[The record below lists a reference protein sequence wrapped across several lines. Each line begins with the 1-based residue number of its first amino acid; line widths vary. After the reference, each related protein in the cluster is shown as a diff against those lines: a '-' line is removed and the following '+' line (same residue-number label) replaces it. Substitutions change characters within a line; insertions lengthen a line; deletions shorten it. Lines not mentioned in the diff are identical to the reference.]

1 MKKNKDRKFH
11 NKQSSQNNL
20 TKKLSNEKKINYLP
34 YYIIIFVV
42 AFLAYANTLT
52 HGYVLDDYSVIKENY
67 VVKKG
72 FEGIP
77 TILKT
82 GYRFGYWNSPDNLY
96 RPLSLIMFAVEWQL
110 FPDKP
115 FVSHLMNVILFALLC
130 VFLFKWLLIFLKDY
144 SIHFAFIAVLLYAL
158 HPIHTEVVA
167 NIKSRDEIL
176 AFLFAIITMI
186 LFVRYHHTSKWYW
199 LVSALFSFLLALL
212 SKESAITFLAIIP
225 LSFYFFKIIPNQRNV
240 FITVLM
246 LVPVLLFF
254 AMRHRAIGHQ
264 LHLDETSMIDNLL
277 VAAPDFISRYA
288 TAIKILGLYLWK
300 LVVPYPLA
308 CDYSYNQIP
317 IVGLTNIYFI
327 ISFIV
332 HLLLFTLAIYWF
344 KKRHLLSFLILF
356 YFISMSINS
365 NLLILIG
372 TSFGERL
379 LFVPS
384 FAYTTFISFVLIK
397 FSKHTILPNSILS
410 AYKVIFSKPVFL
422 SLIILVP
429 YLFLTISRNK
439 DWKSSLSLYE
449 ADIRKSPNSAHMNYY
464 YGLELMKERAM
475 KDGKVVNP
483 SYLDS
488 AIFYFTKA
496 KQIIPTY
503 ADAYDQIGLAYFR
516 KNDWD
521 KALAYYD
528 TCLTLA
534 PGKPI
539 TYSNM
544 GVIYFQRQQYD
555 KALELYEKVVRYDP
569 KFADG
574 WFNLGST
581 YGTLGRFNDAIYAFK
596 KCLEFNPEKAEA
608 YYFLGITYQNLK
620 DETNAQF
627 YLNKAYELNPN
638 LKKP

>member
-1 MKKNKDRKFH
+1 MVQKAKKQTKTTKVN
-11 NKQSSQNNL
+11 QSKATANVVK
-20 TKKLSNEKKINYLP
+20 TKKSYWP
-34 YYIIIFVV
+34 YYVIIFVT
-42 AFLAYANTLT
+42 AFLVYANTLK
-52 HGYVLDDYSVIKENY
+52 HGYVLDDFSVIKENY
-67 VVKKG
+67 VVKQG
-72 FEGIP
+72 LDGIP

-96 RPLSLIMFAVEWQL
+96 RPLPLIMFAIEWHF
-110 FPDKP
+110 FPDNP
-115 FVSHLMNVILFALLC
+115 SVSHFINVILYALLC
-130 VFLFKWLLIFLKDY
+130 VLLFILLIRLLPSFSL
-144 SIHFAFIAVLLYAL
+144 HFSLIAVLLYAL

-176 AFLFAIITMI
+176 AFLFVVVSTL
-186 LFVRYHHTSKWYW
+186 LFLKHKQSPKWFW
-199 LVSALFSFLLALL
+199 LVGALFSFLLAML

-225 LSFYFFKIIPNQRNV
+225 LTFYFTQAVPTKRSLMYTTLLVIPTL
-240 FITVLM
+240 I
-246 LVPVLLFF
+246 FF

-300 LVVPYPLA
+300 LIVPHPLA

-317 IVGLTNIYFI
+317 IVGISNGYFWL
-327 ISFIV
+327 SLIV
-332 HLLLFTLAIYWF
+332 HLALFVWAIMRF
-344 KKRHLLSFLILF
+344 KKRHLLSYIILF
-356 YFISMSINS
+356 YLVAMSINS
-365 NLLILIG
+365 NLFVLIG

-379 LFVPS
+379 LFVAS
-384 FAYTTFISFVLIK
+384 FPFTMAVSYLIVKITKHSLEAENNDDWKKVVL
-397 FSKHTILPNSILS
+397 SKPLLLSILIFLPY
-410 AYKVIFSKPVFL
+410 AY
-422 SLIILVP
+422 
-429 YLFLTISRNK
+429 LTIQRNK
-439 DWKSSLSLYE
+439 DWKSSLSLYR

-464 YGLELMKERAM
+464 YGLEVMKEKAM
-475 KDGKVVNP
+475 KDGQVVKP
-483 SYLDS
+483 EYLDT
-488 AIFYFTKA
+488 AIYYFTKA
-496 KQIIPTY
+496 RQIIPTY
-503 ADAYDQIGLAYFR
+503 ADAYDQLGLAYFR

-555 KALELYEKVVRYDP
+555 KALELYEKTVRYDP

-581 YGTLGRFNDAIYAFK
+581 YGTLGRFQDAIYAFK
-596 KCLEFNPEKAEA
+596 KCIEFNPQKAEA
-608 YYFLGITYQNLK
+608 YYFLGITYQNMNDK
-620 DETNAQF
+620 ENAQYYF
-627 YLNKAYELNPN
+627 DRAYQLNPN